1 VYKNDVLFETGLC
14 LTVNFVFMLHEHCTQ
29 WDDSEQVCEI
39 IQNMKSVMPVI
50 SMNAM
55 KARDKP
61 SEA

>member
-1 VYKNDVLFETGLC
+1 MFFFETGLC
-14 LTVNFVFMLHEHCTQ
+14 LTVRFVFMLREHCTQ

-50 SMNAM
+50 SMIAM
-55 KARDKP
+55 KAGDKP